1 MATEQMKQSMSEAE
15 KVLYKAYN
23 RYQVMFERGDGVRLY
38 DTDGTEYL
46 DFFAGIAVNA
56 LG

>member
-38 DTDGTEYL
+38 DTDGTE
-46 DFFAGIAVNA
+46 
-56 LG
+56 